1 MRRDRVQKNVR
12 IPFQEKV
19 LAKNSRKIWNSTN
32 ERLRRV
38 IWRCNSKYAVKGEKG
53 CESRH
58 VDERVLY
65 QAFINTFNAVV
76 ENRENYLREWRSLQ
90 SSEDILRRVTAKR
103 FIRIFSK
110 AELID
115 QFDVDLYFKLV
126 EKISVY
132 DSGVLVVS
140 LLDGSGIECVIE

>member
-1 MRRDRVQKNVR
+1 MEEPAEQRRY
-12 IPFQEKV
+12 PE
-19 LAKNSRKIWNSTN
+19 
-32 ERLRRV
+32 E
-38 IWRCNSKYAVKGEKG
+38 G
-53 CESRH
+53 
-58 VDERVLY
+58 
-65 QAFINTFNAVV
+65 
-76 ENRENYLREWRSLQ
+76 
-90 SSEDILRRVTAKR
+90 TAKR